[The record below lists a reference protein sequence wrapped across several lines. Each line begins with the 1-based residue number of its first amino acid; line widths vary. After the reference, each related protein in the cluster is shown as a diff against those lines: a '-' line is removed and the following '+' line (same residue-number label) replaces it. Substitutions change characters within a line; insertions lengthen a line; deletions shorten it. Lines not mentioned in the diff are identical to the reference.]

1 MLNARTGA
9 RSADN
14 VRIIAALLML
24 VAAGFLA
31 IRMVIIYHY
40 TLTYVS
46 DHPRAF
52 SDFNFYYYAFSTVL
66 NAPHDP
72 SLIYNNEHLVAY
84 LSKLGANLDD
94 ILIYCYPPQFAVI
107 FSPFALLPSFTA
119 KLVWVAMSVVL
130 CIVGAILLAKMAYRG
145 EDRRVTA
152 LLIAVTLLS
161 FPVLHDAYL
170 GQSNQLLF
178 FLLATS
184 FFLIERGNRWLAG
197 LFLAFAVVFKVTP
210 LAVVGLLLLRRE
222 WRTVISTGVCAIAI
236 TLFTAS
242 RLGFRVIWD
251 YLTVE
256 IGRAQTQIL
265 SAGGLPGNSSVRGA
279 LQTISE
285 KLGMPASEATLHATS
300 TIFAAIICVFA
311 CYLVLRR
318 SRERRMDYALA
329 CITMLLA
336 APILEPIHMV
346 VALIPLV
353 ILLGT
358 ALERPDVQQ
367 SAIAP
372 RAEMLL
378 LAIAVL
384 LLFFMERSAM
394 YTVSALI
401 TYVLCIARYFAPAS
415 VVRRNRESSTGRNQC
430 ARSDDKQKQ
439 AI

>member
-1 MLNARTGA
+1 MLNARVGA

-24 VAAGFLA
+24 VAAGSLA

-40 TLTYVS
+40 TLSYS
-46 DHPRAF
+46 ADHPKAF
-52 SDFNFYYYAFSTVL
+52 SDFNFYYYAFSSVL
-66 NAPHDP
+66 NSPHDP
-72 SLIYNNEHLVAY
+72 SLIYNNERLVAY
-84 LSKLGANLDD
+84 LTTLGANLDD
-94 ILIYCYPPQFAVI
+94 ILIYCYPPQFALI
-107 FSPFALLPSFTA
+107 FAPFALLPSFTA
-119 KLVWVAMSVVL
+119 KLAWVAMSVVL
-130 CIVGAILLAKMAYRG
+130 SIIGAVLLAKMAYRG

-152 LLIAVTLLS
+152 LLIGVTMLS

-170 GQSNQLLF
+170 AQSNQLLF
-178 FLLATS
+178 FLLVTS

-197 LFLAFAVVFKVTP
+197 VFLAFAVVFKVTP
-210 LAVVGLLLLRRE
+210 LAIVGLLLLRRE

-242 RLGFRVIWD
+242 KLGFRVIWE

-256 IGRAQTQIL
+256 IGRAQTYIL
-265 SAGGLPGNSSVRGA
+265 GAGGLPGNSSVRGA

-285 KLGMPASEATLHATS
+285 KLGTPASEATLHATS

-311 CYLVLRR
+311 CYLVFFR
-318 SRERRMDYALA
+318 SRDKRMDYALA
-329 CITMLLA
+329 CMTMLLA

-358 ALERPDVQQ
+358 AIERRDLQL
-367 SAIAP
+367 SAISP
-372 RAEMLL
+372 RIEMLL

-394 YTVSALI
+394 YTISALI
-401 TYVLCIARYFAPAS
+401 TYALCIARYFGPATA
-415 VVRRNRESSTGRNQC
+415 VRRNQHAESGGLESR
-430 ARSDDKQKQ
+430 A
-439 AI
+439 

>member
-1 MLNARTGA
+1 MLNARVGA

-24 VAAGFLA
+24 VAAGSLA

-40 TLTYVS
+40 TLSYS
-46 DHPRAF
+46 ADHPKAF
-52 SDFNFYYYAFSTVL
+52 SDFNFYYYAFSSVL
-66 NAPHDP
+66 NSPHDP
-72 SLIYNNEHLVAY
+72 SLIYNNERLVAY
-84 LSKLGANLDD
+84 LTTLGAD
-94 ILIYCYPPQFAVI
+94 ILIYCYPPQFALI
-107 FSPFALLPSFTA
+107 FAPFALLPSFTA
-119 KLVWVAMSVVL
+119 KLAWVAMSVVL
-130 CIVGAILLAKMAYRG
+130 SIIGAVLLAKMAYRG

-152 LLIAVTLLS
+152 LLIGVTMLS

-170 GQSNQLLF
+170 AQSNQLLF
-178 FLLATS
+178 FLLVTS

-197 LFLAFAVVFKVTP
+197 VFLAFAVVFKVTP
-210 LAVVGLLLLRRE
+210 LAIVGLLLLRRE

-242 RLGFRVIWD
+242 KLGFRVIWE

-256 IGRAQTQIL
+256 IGRAQTYIL
-265 SAGGLPGNSSVRGA
+265 GAGGLPGNSSVRGA

-285 KLGMPASEATLHATS
+285 KLGTPASEATLHATS

-311 CYLVLRR
+311 CYLVFFR
-318 SRERRMDYALA
+318 SRDKRMDYALA
-329 CITMLLA
+329 CMTMLLA

-358 ALERPDVQQ
+358 AIERRDLQL
-367 SAIAP
+367 SAISP
-372 RAEMLL
+372 RIEMLL

-394 YTVSALI
+394 YTISALI
-401 TYVLCIARYFAPAS
+401 TYALCIARYFGPATA
-415 VVRRNRESSTGRNQC
+415 VRRNQHAESGGLESR
-430 ARSDDKQKQ
+430 A
-439 AI
+439 